1 MAQNKAFFESAQELA
16 EVKGLSVEDI
26 YENTRK
32 SLINSFK
39 KRFGNTSCE
48 VVIDPE
54 KTELTLYAKYLV
66 VDKIEEPKEEELD
79 EEAEVSEEDQIAK
92 ITLEQAKEMA
102 AEKRIKSNVKVG
114 DIVFEAIILD
124 DKKVKTTRR
133 KKVVSDDEE
142 TKPNKITLSR
152 TDVGAGKN
160 VFNQGLKS
168 RQREVAYEYFKE
180 NEGEMLVATV
190 SNIDEKKITIDLG
203 HNTVAYLAKS
213 EVLPNETLTI
223 GSVIRVYIKSVEQ
236 TNKDPKV
243 LVSRT
248 DRNLVTRL
256 MESYIPEIKE
266 GIIEIKGIARDPGD
280 RSKIA
285 LYSNDENVDAIGSC
299 VGEAG
304 SRIKQIVD
312 ALGGEKVDLYKWSE
326 NPEELIP
333 NSLQPANVTKVLEI
347 NVKEKTS
354 RVVVPDDQL
363 SLAIGKSGQ
372 NVRLAVQS
380 CGWKIDIIPTSEA
393 FEQGLLFPESNN

>member
-1 MAQNKAFFESAQELA
+1 MAQNKAFFDSAKEFA
-16 EVKGLSVEDI
+16 EAKGISIEDV

-39 KRFGNTSCE
+39 KKFGNTSCE
-48 VVIDPE
+48 VVIDPD
-54 KTELTLYAKYLV
+54 KNELTLYAKYLV
-66 VDKIEEPKEEELD
+66 VKEIVEEENAEESED
-79 EEAEVSEEDQIAK
+79 EIQK
-92 ITLEQAKEMA
+92 ITLEEAKEMA
-102 AEKRIKSNVKVG
+102 SEKRIKSSVKVG
-114 DIVFEAIILD
+114 DIVFEPIVLD
-124 DKKVKTTRR
+124 DKKVKTTKR
-133 KKVVSDDEE
+133 KKTLDEEE
-142 TKPNKITLSR
+142 TKSNKITLSR
-152 TDVGAGKN
+152 TEVATAKN
-160 VFNQGLKS
+160 VFNQGVKS
-168 RQREVAYEYFKE
+168 RQREVAYDYFKE
-180 NEGEMLVATV
+180 NEGEMIVATI
-190 SNIDEKKITIDLG
+190 SNIDEKKITLDLG
-203 HNTVAYLAKS
+203 HNTVAYLSKN
-213 EVLPNETLTI
+213 EILPNENLGINST
-223 GSVIRVYIKSVEQ
+223 VMVYIKSVEQ

-243 LVSRT
+243 IVSRT

-256 MESYIPEIKE
+256 METYIPEIKS
-266 GIIEIKGIARDPGD
+266 GIIQIKGIARDPGD

-285 LYSNDENVDAIGSC
+285 LYSTDENVDAIGSC
-299 VGEAG
+299 VGEGG
-304 SRIKQIVD
+304 SRIKEIVN

-393 FEQGLLFPESNN
+393 FDKGLLFANISE